1 MLMRIVKRRAIGGTL
16 LRFIPDELSV
26 CEVLAVAEC
35 AWDRQYAYTMPTRAS
50 TAELRNA
57 MFDAARDLI
66 AQVGYSEMSHADITS
81 SVGIGRTTFYEH
93 FSSKED
99 LLIQLVRRDLPQTT
113 EEILASVD
121 SNLPPDQRLG
131 ELAARMVEFVGTDHM
146 GLILHTEVP
155 RLTPEAQRDIAE
167 AHEGLAS
174 EFANVYRA
182 GVMQGIFKEYPPR
195 LAGRMIEQIIMTGGK
210 IVMDSKDPAGQVAE
224 IAQDTAALLVDAFR
238 VRD

>member
-1 MLMRIVKRRAIGGTL
+1 MA
-16 LRFIPDELSV
+16 
-26 CEVLAVAEC
+26 
-35 AWDRQYAYTMPTRAS
+35 TRTS
-50 TAELRNA
+50 TAELRDA

-66 AQVGYSEMSHADITS
+66 ARIGYSEMSHADITYA
-81 SVGIGRTTFYEH
+81 VGIGRTTFYEH

-121 SNLPPDQRLG
+121 PDLPPDQHLG
-131 ELAARMVEFVGTDHM
+131 QLAARMVEFVGTDHM

-155 RLTPEAQRDIAE
+155 RLSPEAQRDIAE

-182 GVMQGIFKEYPPR
+182 GVIQGIFKAYPPR
-195 LAGRMIEQIIMTGGK
+195 LAGKMIEQIIMTGGK
-210 IVMDSKDPAGQVAE
+210 VVMDSDDPKGQVAA
-224 IAQDTAALLVDAFR
+224 IAEDTAALLVDAFR
-238 VRD
+238 VRDSV

>member
-1 MLMRIVKRRAIGGTL
+1 MPSRVPTAK
-16 LRFIPDELSV
+16 LRD
-26 CEVLAVAEC
+26 
-35 AWDRQYAYTMPTRAS
+35 
-50 TAELRNA
+50 A

-66 AQVGYSEMSHADITS
+66 AEVGYSEMSHADITS

-113 EEILASVD
+113 QEILASVD
-121 SNLPPDQRLG
+121 ADLPPDQRLG

-155 RLTPEAQRDIAE
+155 RLSPEAQHDIAE

-182 GVMQGIFKEYPPR
+182 GVMQGIFTAYPPR
-195 LAGRMIEQIIMTGGK
+195 LAGMMIEQIIMTGGK
-210 IVMDSKDPAGQVAE
+210 VVMNSDDPTGQVTQ
-224 IAQDTAALLVDAFR
+224 IARDTATLLVDAFR
-238 VRD
+238 VRE